1 MSWLSPSFCLLQLP
15 VAGEAAAA
23 VRGAVVVE
31 FPRSFALPA
40 GLFGLGLAAGAER
53 ELGVACGLAGVRV
66 GVEAQPVGE
75 GADGGGRRCGRGGR
89 LTSRSA

>member
-1 MSWLSPSFCLLQLP
+1 M
-15 VAGEAAAA
+15 
-23 VRGAVVVE
+23 E

-40 GLFGLGLAAGAER
+40 GLFGPGFAAGAER

-75 GADGGGRRCGRGGR
+75 GADGGGRVDVGAVSSTF
-89 LTSRSA
+89 LA